1 MSGAAAPARL
11 PPRRAE
17 AASLSAAAV
26 ALLAGAASAQDRPPV
41 LPERDVAVVYRV
53 VGGPPSAPEVRMAWL
68 AGEGRQRIEAPG
80 AARATVVDH
89 KDLGASFVV
98 SDEHR
103 VVVPLPGR
111 LGASASLPGGAGA
124 AGRFTR
130 TGAAAYAGLRCTV
143 WRYEDETQSG
153 EACITAD
160 GVLLRGVSTHEG
172 RTGGVEA
179 TRVAYGPQDPARFRR
194 PEGYR
199 VIQPPAPPPGR

>member
-1 MSGAAAPARL
+1 MDRPWTVAPLAAALVLIAI
-11 PPRRAE
+11 
-17 AASLSAAAV
+17 AAP
-26 ALLAGAASAQDRPPV
+26 AQDRPLLFPG
-41 LPERDVAVVYRV
+41 RDVSVTYRV
-53 VGGPPSAPEVRMAWL
+53 VGGPPAVPEMRMAWL

-80 AARATVVDH
+80 GGRATVVDH

-98 SDEHR
+98 SDEQR
-103 VVVPLPGR
+103 VVVALPGR
-111 LGASASLPGGAGA
+111 AGAPTGLPGGAGT

-130 TGAAAYAGLRCTV
+130 TGTAGYAGLPCTV
-143 WRYEDETQSG
+143 WRYEDERQTG

-160 GVLLRGVSTHEG
+160 GVLLRGVSTIEG

-199 VIQPPAPPPGR
+199 VVQPQPPPAPGR